1 MTGCISFVYL
11 VHQQKCKKKKRGLYG
26 GVVCVSEVFLNKQQL
41 IHLALM
47 QVARFMR
54 TVFGPIQA
62 Q

>member
-1 MTGCISFVYL
+1 MRSC
-11 VHQQKCKKKKRGLYG
+11 
-26 GVVCVSEVFLNKQQL
+26 VCVSEVFLKKQQL

-47 QVARFMR
+47 QVVRFMR